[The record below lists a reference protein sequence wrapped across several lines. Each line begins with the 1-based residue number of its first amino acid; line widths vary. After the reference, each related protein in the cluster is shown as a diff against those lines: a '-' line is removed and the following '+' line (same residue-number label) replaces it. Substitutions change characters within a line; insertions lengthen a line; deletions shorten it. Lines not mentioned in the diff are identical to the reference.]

1 MSYGVYRRLFRVR
14 PRPHAVAT
22 LTSAAPAVT
31 TSLPL
36 ARRRI
41 AESVYRRPSV
51 TILRRRSIVGL
62 PNADPLVSLPLV
74 RRRPPYSVYLR
85 PPPPIVRL
93 RRMVIG
99 LPNANPIVSL
109 PMVRRRPPYS
119 VYLLPPPPIVRL
131 RRMVI
136 GLPNADAAVP
146 APAAPAT
153 KGRRPIRLEI
163 AASKVD
169 LLKLPRPPVKLPPS
183 IVVPAIAE
191 MRFEALTPMVLA
203 GPVELLL
210 KLASINIILARPAV
224 EPGAVTLALPVV
236 PLTRPLTYLLDAW
249 SRMDRAEILAI
260 VQGVVED
267 VALLGFS
274 DRPPE

>member
-1 MSYGVYRRLFRVR
+1 MSYGVYRRPFWLRR
-14 PRPHAVAT
+14 RLHAVAT
-22 LTSAAPAVT
+22 LTTAAPAVT

-51 TILRRRSIVGL
+51 TILRRRGIVGL

-74 RRRPPYSVYLR
+74 RRRPPYSIYLR

-183 IVVPAIAE
+183 
-191 MRFEALTPMVLA
+191 
-203 GPVELLL
+203 
-210 KLASINIILARPAV
+210 SS
-224 EPGAVTLALPVV
+224 
-236 PLTRPLTYLLDAW
+236 
-249 SRMDRAEILAI
+249 SRLSPRCT
-260 VQGVVED
+260 
-267 VALLGFS
+267 S
-274 DRPPE
+274 RR

>member
-1 MSYGVYRRLFRVR
+1 MSYGVYRRPFRLR
-14 PRPHAVAT
+14 RRPHAVAT
-22 LTSAAPAVT
+22 LTTAAPAVT

-41 AESVYRRPSV
+41 AESVYRRVRVIS
-51 TILRRRSIVGL
+51 IRRRGI
-62 PNADPLVSLPLV
+62 A
-74 RRRPPYSVYLR
+74 
-85 PPPPIVRL
+85 
-93 RRMVIG
+93 G

-119 VYLLPPPPIVRL
+119 VYLRPPPPIIRL

-163 AASKVD
+163 AASKID

-191 MRFEALTPMVLA
+191 MHFEALTPMVLA
-203 GPVELLL
+203 SPVELLL

-236 PLTRPLTYLLDAW
+236 PLTRPLAYLLDAW

-267 VALLGFS
+267 AALLGFV